1 MKRFFALMTALLLCL
16 TMAACGSSG
25 GDTDDPGD
33 VAGGDWRVT
42 GVVRDSG
49 TITRGGEDTD
59 VLVCINA
66 DSADFYYDDE
76 TQVLYGYAAYPIA
89 LQCDPWEAF
98 QSIDFADRNGDG
110 DSDVA
115 LLFELDG
122 AQALMVWYWDAGGES
137 YVFQPEESLIDGYS
151 DAEPVPEG
159 FDGVWYLEGEEDA
172 AVVISIGVADDW
184 ILYDQAD
191 GELKEIDSGT
201 LRVLDE
207 AQGHYAA
214 DSEVYEGVSYN
225 MVTADDNAFYW
236 GTEGDYHLYE
246 RLKRW

>member
-1 MKRFFALMTALLLCL
+1 M
-16 TMAACGSSG
+16 
-25 GDTDDPGD
+25 
-33 VAGGDWRVT
+33 
-42 GVVRDSG
+42 
-49 TITRGGEDTD
+49 
-59 VLVCINA
+59 
-66 DSADFYYDDE
+66 
-76 TQVLYGYAAYPIA
+76 
-89 LQCDPWEAF
+89 
-98 QSIDFADRNGDG
+98 
-110 DSDVA
+110 A

-122 AQALMVWYWDAGGES
+122 AQALMVWYWDAGAES

-225 MVTADDNAFYW
+225 LVTADDNAFYW

>member
-89 LQCDPWEAF
+89 L
-98 QSIDFADRNGDG
+98 
-110 DSDVA
+110 
-115 LLFELDG
+115 
-122 AQALMVWYWDAGGES
+122 
-137 YVFQPEESLIDGYS
+137 
-151 DAEPVPEG
+151 
-159 FDGVWYLEGEEDA
+159 
-172 AVVISIGVADDW
+172 
-184 ILYDQAD
+184 
-191 GELKEIDSGT
+191 
-201 LRVLDE
+201 
-207 AQGHYAA
+207 
-214 DSEVYEGVSYN
+214 
-225 MVTADDNAFYW
+225 
-236 GTEGDYHLYE
+236 
-246 RLKRW
+246 